1 MRRARKPDSARK
13 SGLSTEDLA
22 RPREASTEEATDAR
36 RDAPMF
42 PGESTGSADSAPAT
56 PAGRSSETPADRSS
70 EPPSATRSDTPT
82 RTPPDTATDRT
93 PGSATGAAD
102 SGTAPTATAP
112 AAHSDTRTRPEEA
125 HAPRENGDARGDD
138 DVQLLSRQDEEG
150 FRARWQETQSQFVD
164 DPRDAVHSAD
174 ALVADVM
181 QELASTFADHKRELE
196 DQWNRGE
203 QADTEDLRLALH
215 HYRSFFNRLLAA

>member
-1 MRRARKPDSARK
+1 MRRAHTPDSARK

-22 RPREASTEEATDAR
+22 RPREGSDAR
-36 RDAPMF
+36 RDAPVF
-42 PGESTGSADSAPAT
+42 PGESTGSTGSAPGT
-56 PAGRSSETPADRSS
+56 PAGRSSDTPDS
-70 EPPSATRSDTPT
+70 TRSGPPT
-82 RTPPDTATDRT
+82 RTPDTAATKP
-93 PGSATGAAD
+93 PGSGTDAPD
-102 SGTAPTATAP
+102 SGTAPGAAEP
-112 AAHSDTRTRPEEA
+112 AARTGTRTQPEEA
-125 HAPRENGDARGDD
+125 HAPRENGDARDD

-150 FRARWQETQSQFVD
+150 FRTRWQETQSQFVD

-203 QADTEDLRLALH
+203 QADTEDLRLALR